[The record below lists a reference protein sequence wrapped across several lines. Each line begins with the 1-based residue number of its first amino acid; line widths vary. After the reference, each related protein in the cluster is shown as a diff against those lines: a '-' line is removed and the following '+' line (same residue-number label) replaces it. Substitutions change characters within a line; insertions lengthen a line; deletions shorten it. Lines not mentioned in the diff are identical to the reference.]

1 MSSLIVI
8 AWPARARRAPRIPY
22 HRHSTFSKTTRVL
35 NLHSPKPQTPPAR
48 PPTPQTLRTLDV
60 RGNALGDGGAILL
73 SRGLR
78 EHANERLAELDLGYN
93 EIKDDGACQ
102 LALALKANPGG
113 APRELKVN
121 ANYITRFGQV
131 ALTEAIDHV
140 YDCGKREMTITF

>member
-1 MSSLIVI
+1 MVLGLVDCLFCIDICCLALPCPS
-8 AWPARARRAPRIPY
+8 Y
-22 HRHSTFSKTTRVL
+22 YDSTFSEATCIL
-35 NLHSPKPQTPPAR
+35 NPILNSTPK
-48 PPTPQTLRTLDV
+48 PQTLRTLDV
-60 RGNALGDGGAILL
+60 RGNALGDDGAVLL

-78 EHANERLAELDLGYN
+78 EHTNERLAELDLGYN